1 MSKLFTFL
9 SFCALTAGIASAQTP
24 PGNAAPQSKSGLD
37 LGAIDKSVNPCQ
49 DFYQYACGNWM
60 KNNPIPADESRWGRF
75 NELQERNELTL
86 RTIAEDAEKHQ
97 NRSPLDQKIGA
108 YYGSCMD
115 TAEIAKKGTSPI
127 QPELER
133 IARLNDQQE
142 ILNEVVRMHERQV
155 YVFFTFYAQPDPK
168 NASMDIANI
177 DQGGLGLPDPD
188 YYTQMDDRSKQIR
201 QKYVAYIAKLFELI
215 GVSQPDAQKKADT
228 VLRIETDLA
237 KVSLTPVQRRDP
249 QLLVHEYEESQLAQ
263 LTPDFNFQQY
273 FAQQDTPKFSKL
285 NVSVPNF
292 FKGLNT
298 LLSADS
304 MGDLRDY
311 LTFHYVDAST
321 HLLTDPFV
329 DANFDFYGRTLTGAK
344 QLKPR
349 WKRCVTDTDNEIGEA
364 LGRAFVEKTFGQ
376 QGKERTLELVGQ
388 IEHQMANDIETISWM
403 SPETKKQALI
413 KLHGVT
419 NKIGYPD
426 KWRDYS
432 TLHLVDGDYL
442 GNYYRANEFE
452 SKRDRN
458 KIGKPVDKSE
468 WGMTPPTVNAYYDP
482 QENNIN
488 FPAGIL
494 QPPFYSNSADD
505 AVNFG
510 GVGVVIGHE
519 LTHGFD
525 DEGRQFDADG
535 NLRDWW
541 QKEDSERFDKL
552 ADCFVSEYGSFSPVE
567 GVKLNGKL
575 TLGENTADNGG
586 LRLAYYA
593 LMSQLSKDGVS
604 PSHKVDGYTET
615 QQFFLGFA
623 QVWCSNTRD
632 EAARLRAK
640 VDPHSPGKYR
650 VLGTVKNFPAFSEA
664 FGCKEGDAMY
674 ADPSRACRVW

>member
-1 MSKLFTFL
+1 MNKFFASL
-9 SFCALTAGIASAQTP
+9 SFCVLAAGLGLGQTP
-24 PGNAAPQSKSGLD
+24 AGSGVPESKSGLD
-37 LGAIDKSVNPCQ
+37 LGAIDKTANPCQ

-75 NELQERNELTL
+75 NELLERNELTL
-86 RTIAEDAEKHQ
+86 RAIAEDSEKHQ
-97 NRSPLDQKIGA
+97 DRSALDQKIGA

-115 TAEIAKKGTSPI
+115 EAGIEKKGISPI

-133 IARLNDQQE
+133 IAHLNNSGEVLD
-142 ILNEVVRMHERQV
+142 EVVRLHERQIA
-155 YVFFTFYAQPDPK
+155 VFFTFYAQPDPK
-168 NASMDIANI
+168 NASMDIADI

-188 YYTQMDDRSKQIR
+188 YYTQSDDRSKEIR
-201 QKYVAYIAKLFELI
+201 QKYVAYVQKIFELI
-215 GVSQPDAQKKADT
+215 GVPQAEAERKAAT
-228 VLRIETDLA
+228 VLRIETALA

-249 QLLVHEYEESQLAQ
+249 QLLVHEYQEAQLAQ
-263 LTPDFNFQQY
+263 LTPSFDFRKY
-273 FAQQDTPKFSKL
+273 FAALDTPKLSKV
-285 NVSVPNF
+285 NVSVPDF

-298 LLSADS
+298 TLSADS
-304 MGDLRDY
+304 MNDLRDY
-311 LTFHYVDAST
+311 LTFHYVDASS
-321 HLLTDPFV
+321 HLLTNQFV

-344 QLKPR
+344 ELKPR
-349 WKRCVTDTDNEIGEA
+349 WKRCVTDTDDEIGEA
-364 LGRAFVEKTFGQ
+364 LGRKFVEKTFGQ

-388 IEHQMANDIETISWM
+388 IEHEMANDIETISWM

-413 KLHGVT
+413 KLRGVT

-494 QPPFYSNSADD
+494 QPPFYSNQADD

-541 QKEDSERFDKL
+541 QKQDSERFDKL
-552 ADCFVSEYGSFSPVE
+552 ADCFVNEYGSFSPVK
-567 GVKLNGKL
+567 GVELNGKL

-586 LRLAYYA
+586 LHLAYYA
-593 LMSQLSKDGVS
+593 LMSQLAKEGVS
-604 PSHKVDGYTET
+604 PSHKVDGYTEA

-623 QVWCSNTRD
+623 QVWCSNTR
-632 EAARLRAK
+632 EQAERLRAK

-650 VLGTVKNFPAFSEA
+650 VLGTVQNFPAFSQA

>member
-1 MSKLFTFL
+1 MKKLF
-9 SFCALTAGIASAQTP
+9 ALLWCCLLAAALGCAQTSHEKTVSK
-24 PGNAAPQSKSGLD
+24 SKSGLD
-37 LGAIDKSVNPCQ
+37 LGAIDKNADPCQ

-60 KNNPIPADESRWGRF
+60 EKNPIPADESRWGRF
-75 NELQERNELTL
+75 NELLERNELTL
-86 RTIAEDAEKHQ
+86 RTIAEDAEQHQ
-97 NRSPLDQKIGA
+97 SRSALDQKIGA

-115 TAEIAKKGTSPI
+115 EAAIEKKGTGPI
-127 QPELER
+127 QSELER
-133 IARLNDQQE
+133 IAHLNSNQDILDEIARL
-142 ILNEVVRMHERQV
+142 HERQV
-155 YVFFTFYAQPDPK
+155 GVFFSFYAAPDPK
-168 NASMDIANI
+168 NASMDLANI

-188 YYTQMDDRSKQIR
+188 YYTQSDDRSKDIR
-201 QKYVAYIAKLFELI
+201 QKYVAYVAKIFELI
-215 GVSQPDAQKKADT
+215 GIPQAEAERKADT
-228 VLRIETDLA
+228 VLRIETELA

-249 QLLVHEYEESQLAQ
+249 QLLVHEYEKDKLAQ
-263 LTPDFNFQQY
+263 LTPAFSFNKY
-273 FAQQDTPKFSKL
+273 FADQDTPTFSKL
-285 NVSVPNF
+285 NVAVPDF

-298 LLSADS
+298 LLSSQS
-304 MGDLRDY
+304 MSDLRDY
-311 LTFHYVDAST
+311 LTFHYVDASSNK
-321 HLLTDPFV
+321 LTKAFV
-329 DANFDFYGRTLTGAK
+329 DANFDFYGSTLTGAK
-344 QLKPR
+344 ELRPR
-349 WKRCVTDTDNEIGEA
+349 WKRCVSDTDDEIGEA
-364 LGRAFVEKTFGQ
+364 LGRKFVEKTFGE
-376 QGKERTLELVGQ
+376 QGKQRTLEMVGQ
-388 IEHQMANDIETISWM
+388 IEHEMANDIENISWM
-403 SPETKKQALI
+403 TPETKKQAMI
-413 KLHGVT
+413 KLHGVA

-432 TLHLVDGDYL
+432 SLNLVDGDYL
-442 GNYYRANEFE
+442 GNYYRSNEFE
-452 SKRDRN
+452 SKRERN

-468 WGMTPPTVNAYYDP
+468 WGMTPPTVNAYYNP

-541 QKEDSERFDKL
+541 QKQDSEQFDKL
-552 ADCFVSEYGSFSPVE
+552 ADCLVKEYGSFTPIE

-593 LMSQLSKDGVS
+593 LMNQLSKDGTS
-604 PSHKVDGYTET
+604 PTHKLDGYTET

-623 QVWCSNTRD
+623 QVWCSNTRE
-632 EAARLRAK
+632 EATRLRVK
-640 VDPHSPGKYR
+640 TDPHSPGRYR
-650 VLGTVKNFPAFSEA
+650 VVGAVSNFPAFSEA
-664 FGCKEGDAMY
+664 FGCKAGDAMY

>member
-1 MSKLFTFL
+1 
-9 SFCALTAGIASAQTP
+9 QTP
-24 PGNAAPQSKSGLD
+24 PGSGVPQSKSGLD
-37 LGAIDKSVNPCQ
+37 LGAIDKTANPCQ

-60 KNNPIPADESRWGRF
+60 KKNPIPADESRWGRF
-75 NELQERNELTL
+75 NELLERNELTL
-86 RTIAEDAEKHQ
+86 RGIAEDSGKHQ
-97 NRSPLDQKIGA
+97 DRSALDQKIGA

-115 TAEIAKKGTSPI
+115 EGAIDKKGTGPI

-133 IARLNDQQE
+133 IAQLNNRED
-142 ILNEVVRMHERQV
+142 ILDEVVRLHERQV
-155 YVFFTFYAQPDPK
+155 DVFFTFGSEPDPK
-168 NASMDIANI
+168 NASMDIADI

-188 YYTQMDDRSKQIR
+188 YYTQTDDRSKQIR
-201 QKYVAYIAKLFELI
+201 QKYVAYAAKLFELI
-215 GVSQPDAQKKADT
+215 GVPQAEAEQKSET
-228 VLRIETDLA
+228 VLRIETALA

-249 QLLVHEYEESQLAQ
+249 QLLVHEYQEAQLAT
-263 LTPDFNFQQY
+263 LTPAFNFIRY
-273 FAQQDTPKFSKL
+273 FTAQDTPKFSKL
-285 NVSVPNF
+285 NVAVPDF
-292 FKGLNT
+292 FKGLNV
-298 LLSADS
+298 LLASDS
-304 MGDLRDY
+304 MNDLRDY
-311 LTFHYVDAST
+311 LTFHYVDASSRR
-321 HLLTDPFV
+321 LTSPFV
-329 DANFDFYGRTLTGAK
+329 DANFDFYGRTLTGAD
-344 QLKPR
+344 QLRPR
-349 WKRCVTDTDNEIGEA
+349 WKRCVDSTDREIGEA
-364 LGRAFVEKTFGQ
+364 LGQKFVDATFGQ

-388 IEHQMANDIETISWM
+388 IEHEMAHDIETISWM

-432 TLHLVDGDYL
+432 SLSLVDGDYL
-442 GNYYRANEFE
+442 GNFYRAQEFE

-541 QKEDSERFDKL
+541 QKQDADRFDKL
-552 ADCFVSEYGSFSPVE
+552 ADCFVNEYGSFSPLKGVE
-567 GVKLNGKL
+567 LNGKL

-586 LRLAYYA
+586 LHLAYYA
-593 LMSQLSKDGVS
+593 LMNQLAKDRVT
-604 PSHKVDGYTET
+604 PSHEVDGYTET

-623 QVWCSNTRD
+623 QLWCEN
-632 EAARLRAK
+632 AREPLERLMAK
-640 VDPHSPGKYR
+640 TNPHSPGKFR
-650 VLGTVKNFPAFSEA
+650 VLGTVENFPAFSEA